1 MQNISLSD
9 IIFTPYPYSDFTELK
24 NRPVLVISKNN
35 NKDVIIVKIT
45 SVIKNSDFN
54 YLINPKKINFV
65 LLKES
70 QIILNSISTIDKNL
84 ILKKIGR
91 IFDDELDLILNKIK
105 ANLTR

>member
-1 MQNISLSD
+1 MQNISIGD

-24 NRPVLVISKNN
+24 KRPALVISKNN

-70 QIILNSISTIDKNL
+70 QIMLNSISTIDKNL

-91 IFDDELDLILNKIK
+91 IFDNELDLILNKIK